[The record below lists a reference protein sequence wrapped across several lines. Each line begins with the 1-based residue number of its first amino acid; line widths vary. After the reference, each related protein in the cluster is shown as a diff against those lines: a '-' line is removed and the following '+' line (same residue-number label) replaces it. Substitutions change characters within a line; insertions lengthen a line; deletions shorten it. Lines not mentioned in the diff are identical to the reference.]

1 MAVGAL
7 RCTGSNICADNAF
20 KAVHTCTL
28 LGRSLKLLHIELDQV
43 IPVDLLSHT
52 DVVVLDYNE
61 DHGPEQ
67 CKGPDQ
73 DL

>member
-1 MAVGAL
+1 MQAEL
-7 RCTGSNICADNAF
+7 LHF
-20 KAVHTCTL
+20 K
-28 LGRSLKLLHIELDQV
+28 LGRV

-52 DVVVLDYNE
+52 DVTVLDYNE
-61 DHGPEQ
+61 HYGPEQ